1 MPFNIILKGN
11 MKNAAKV
18 ILLIPA
24 ALLIFFIL
32 LILAVRFGAFGSLPG
47 EEELRSYRGATASL
61 VLSED
66 GRIIG
71 RYFHQN
77 RTNVSY
83 NHLPQHLVEALVATE
98 DARFYRHRGID
109 ARSLARVAVRSLIL
123 NDPGSGGGSTISQQL
138 AKNIF
143 GRERHGPLSLPVN
156 KIREA
161 LVALRIE
168 RIYSKEEIL
177 TLYLN
182 TVAFGENVYGIEAAS
197 RRYFDKGTGHLTVEE
212 SAVLVGMLAA
222 NTLYNPRL
230 FPERALKRRNLVISR
245 MEGQGYL
252 QPEKVDSLTSLP
264 LALDYVN
271 LEAANP
277 AGYFLV
283 QVRREAEEIL
293 AEINDRTGRSWN
305 LEEDGLVI
313 NTTLNHRLQD
323 HAIRSFRQHLPPL
336 QKILRSRYS
345 ARAGERILNDI
356 AQREM
361 QRLNL
366 TERAS
371 DTIFMRVFDW
381 EGSYNSSI
389 TVYDSLLQALT
400 LLHAGMMGMD
410 PLSGAVRMY
419 IGGIDHHTQPFD
431 QVTARRQMAS
441 AFKPVLYAAA
451 LEKGIRPCK
460 YYDNDSIV
468 VEDYDNWTPVNYS
481 REYGGQYSMAGA
493 LSASMNIPT
502 FNLFLEVGYDDV
514 EHLWNEMGFSFPLAR
529 TPALALG
536 TAEAS
541 IREAAVAYAVLANGG
556 YRVEPYTIISIET
569 PGGDVIYRREQS
581 SAHTRILSG
590 QTAILM
596 NAMLQKAVNEGT
608 GTTMRTAY
616 GVTLPLA
623 GKTGTSQNHADAWF
637 AAYNPSLVIVSRAG
651 SSTRAVHF
659 AEGAHGSG
667 TALALPLVAHTMHAV
682 QQDRMLNKRF
692 AAGFPDLPPALE
704 MMLQCP
710 DYREKGVLDRFLD
723 RFRDDVIIF
732 TEQERSPR
740 RRMWP
745 FSRRRSGR

>member
-1 MPFNIILKGN
+1 MRK
-11 MKNAAKV
+11 AAKV
-18 ILLIPA
+18 ILFIPA
-24 ALLIFFIL
+24 AVLIFFIF
-32 LILAVRFGAFGSLPG
+32 LILAVRLGAFGRLPG

-83 NHLPQHLVEALVATE
+83 NHLPQHLVGALVATE

-109 ARSLARVAVRSLIL
+109 ARSLARVALRSVIL

-143 GRERHGPLSLPVN
+143 GRERRGLLSLPVN
-156 KIREA
+156 KVRES
-161 LVALRIE
+161 LIALRLE
-168 RIYSKEEIL
+168 RLYTKEEIL

-182 TVAFGENVYGIEAAS
+182 TVPFGENVYGIEAAS
-197 RRYFDKGTGHLTVEE
+197 RRYFDKGTEHLTVDE
-212 SAVLVGMLAA
+212 SAMLVGMLAA

-230 FPERALKRRNLVISR
+230 FPERALRRRNIVISR

-252 QPEKVDSLTSLP
+252 QPEEADSITSLP

-283 QVRREAEEIL
+283 QVRREAESIL
-293 AEINDRTGRSWN
+293 EGVYDATGRRWK
-305 LEEDGLVI
+305 LEEDGLLI
-313 NTTLNHRLQD
+313 NTTLNQRLQN
-323 HAIRSFRQHLPPL
+323 HAVKSFHRHLPPL
-336 QKILRSRYS
+336 QEILRSHYS
-345 ARAGERILNDI
+345 TRAGEMLLNDI
-356 AQREM
+356 AQREI

-371 DTIFMRVFDW
+371 DTVFMRVFDW

-400 LLHAGMMGMD
+400 LLHAGMMAMD
-410 PLSGAVRMY
+410 PLTGAVRMY
-419 IGGIDHHTQPFD
+419 LGGIDHHTQPFD

-441 AFKPVLYAAA
+441 AFKPVLYATA
-451 LEKGIRPCK
+451 LEMGIRPCK

-493 LSASMNIPT
+493 LAASMNIPT

-514 EHLWNEMGFSFPLAR
+514 EHMWDEMGFSFPLAK

-541 IREAAVAYAVLANGG
+541 IREAAVAYAVFANGG
-556 YRVEPYTIISIET
+556 YRVEPYTIVSIQAPDGE
-569 PGGDVIYRREQS
+569 VIYHREQS
-581 SAHTRILSG
+581 VTANRILSG
-590 QTAILM
+590 RSVILM

-608 GTTMRTAY
+608 GATMRSAY

-659 AEGAHGSG
+659 VHGAHGSG
-667 TALALPLVAHTMHAV
+667 AALALPLVALTMRAV
-682 QQDRMLNKRF
+682 QQDRILNNRF
-692 AAGFPDLPPALE
+692 AAVFPDLPPALE

-710 DYREKGVLDRFLD
+710 DYREKGVMDRFLD
-723 RFRDDVIIF
+723 RFRDDVITF
-732 TEQERSPR
+732 TEQETPPR
-740 RRMWP
+740 RRIWP
-745 FSRRRSGR
+745 FSRRRSRR

>member
-1 MPFNIILKGN
+1 
-11 MKNAAKV
+11 MKKTGKV
-18 ILLIPA
+18 ILIIPA
-24 ALLIFFIL
+24 AVLLLFIL
-32 LILAVRFGAFGSLPG
+32 LLLAVRFGAFGRLPG

-61 VLSED
+61 VLSEE

-77 RTNVSY
+77 RTNISY
-83 NHLPQHLVEALVATE
+83 NHLPQHLVGALVATE

-109 ARSLARVAVRSLIL
+109 ARSMARVALRSVIL

-156 KIREA
+156 KVREA

-168 RIYSKEEIL
+168 RVYTKEEIL

-182 TVAFGENVYGIEAAS
+182 TVPFGENVYGIEAAS
-197 RRYFDKGTGHLTVEE
+197 RRYFDKGTEHLTIDE
-212 SAVLVGMLAA
+212 SAMLVGMLAA

-230 FPERALKRRNLVISR
+230 FPERALIRRNIVISR
-245 MEGQGYL
+245 MESQGFL
-252 QPEKVDSLTSLP
+252 QPEEADSLTSLP

-283 QVRREAEEIL
+283 QVRHEAESIL
-293 AEINDRTGRSWN
+293 EGVYDATGRRWK

-313 NTTLNHRLQD
+313 NTTLNHRLQN
-323 HAIRSFRQHLPPL
+323 HAVRSFRRHLPPL
-336 QKILRSRYS
+336 QEILRSRYS
-345 ARAGERILNDI
+345 TRAGERLLNDI
-356 AQREM
+356 AQREK

-366 TERAS
+366 AERAT

-381 EGSYNSSI
+381 EGSYNSSL

-400 LLHAGMMGMD
+400 LLHAGMMAMD
-410 PLSGAVRMY
+410 PLTGAVRMY
-419 IGGIDHHTQPFD
+419 LGGIDHHTQPFD

-451 LEKGIRPCK
+451 LEEGIRPCK

-493 LSASMNIPT
+493 LAASMNIPT

-514 EHLWNEMGFSFPLAR
+514 EHMWNELGFSFPLTR

-541 IREAAVAYAVLANGG
+541 IREAAVAYAVFANGG
-556 YRVEPYTIISIET
+556 YRVEPYTIVSIEA
-569 PGGDVIYRREQS
+569 PGGEVIYRREQS
-581 SAHTRILSG
+581 VTGNRILSG

-608 GTTMRTAY
+608 GATMRTAY
-616 GVTLPLA
+616 GVNVPLA

-651 SSTRAVHF
+651 SSIRAVHF
-659 AEGAHGSG
+659 ADGAHGSG
-667 TALALPLVAHTMHAV
+667 AALALPLVAYTMRAV
-682 QQDRMLNKRF
+682 QQDRILNNRF
-692 AAGFPDLPPALE
+692 AAVFPDLPPALE

-732 TEQERSPR
+732 TEQETSPR
-740 RRMWP
+740 RRIRP
-745 FSRRRSGR
+745 FSRRRSRR